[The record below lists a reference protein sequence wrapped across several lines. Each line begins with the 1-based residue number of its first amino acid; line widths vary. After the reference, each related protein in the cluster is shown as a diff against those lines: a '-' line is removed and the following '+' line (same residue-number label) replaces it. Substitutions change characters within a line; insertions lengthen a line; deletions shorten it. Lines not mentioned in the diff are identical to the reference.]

1 MSSNSA
7 IFAAGCF
14 WGVEDYFSKIAGVIS
29 TKVGYSGGKTDNPTY
44 EEVCGDNTGH
54 AECVLVKFDT
64 DLISYDSLLQHFW
77 KCHNPTTLNFQG
89 RDIGSQYRSAIFYL
103 DEEQR
108 KLSLS
113 SKEKKSKDFQDPIV
127 TEIKEA
133 SKFFLAEDYH
143 QKYLKKASR
152 AKIFI

>member
-1 MSSNSA
+1 M
-7 IFAAGCF
+7 
-14 WGVEDYFSKIAGVIS
+14 
-29 TKVGYSGGKTDNPTY
+29 
-44 EEVCGDNTGH
+44 
-54 AECVLVKFDT
+54 
-64 DLISYDSLLQHFW
+64 ISYDSLLQHFW

-108 KLSLS
+108 KLALN